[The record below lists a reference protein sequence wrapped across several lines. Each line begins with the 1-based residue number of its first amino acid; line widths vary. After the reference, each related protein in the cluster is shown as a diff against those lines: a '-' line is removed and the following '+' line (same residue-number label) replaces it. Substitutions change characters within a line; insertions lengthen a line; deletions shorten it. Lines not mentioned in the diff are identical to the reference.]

1 MSTSTAYEAVAVRRG
16 VSSGALMVSFT
27 ASVFGSAFLL
37 FSVQPMISR
46 MILPRLGGSPAVWN
60 VCVVFFQAAL
70 LLGYLY
76 ADLSASR
83 LRPRNQVLLHAAVLL
98 AGFSLLPLSFG
109 TATPPVGLSPPL
121 WLLGQLALAVGPPFV
136 AISTTAPMLQS
147 WFARTSHDRAPDPYF
162 LYAASNTGSLLA
174 LLLYPV
180 LIETTLGLDMQRLLW
195 TAGYAVVAAGVLL
208 SGGMML
214 ASPGRA
220 VAALGARALRPA
232 LPLGLPMQLRWI
244 ALAFLPSAMMLAVTT
259 YISADVASAPLFW
272 VLPLAIYIAT
282 FMLAF
287 GRRQRATPKWLARF
301 QAVALVLAAVMTLV
315 GAAGVVRLGLSL
327 GIALTAFGATAAL
340 CHLKLA
346 QERPEVGHLTR
357 YFLLISVG
365 GVLGGLFAGLLAPML
380 FNGPWE
386 YPILLL
392 AAAAVRPATARA
404 ATALDIRPRAIAAML
419 LLGLVVVWAGTSL
432 APAAIQPMGRAL
444 WIVLPALASLLV
456 FRPGRAFAVG
466 IAGLL
471 FLAVLGRVQSAEV
484 NARSFFGTDRVVIIP
499 EDGITVLEHGT
510 TKHGVQG
517 NQPGAATTPLG
528 YYHRGGPFGRLMTV
542 MDRRMPQ
549 DAAID
554 VLGLGTGGLACYARP
569 QERWAFREIDSEVER
584 LARDDR
590 YFHFLAQCG
599 NHPGVVLG
607 DARITLEA
615 EPDARYDLII
625 LDVFTSDS
633 VPAHLLTQEALAV
646 YFGHLK
652 PGGVVAFHV
661 TNRYLDLAPVV
672 ARLAAAAGATARHIA
687 LGDAH
692 PVSSRAMRSEVMVL
706 APAGGSLQDF
716 ADDGWDEPA
725 AGPTLWTDDKSD
737 IYSVIRW
744 P

>member
-1 MSTSTAYEAVAVRRG
+1 MSTSTGYETLAARG
-16 VSSGALMVSFT
+16 KVSSGALMVTFT

-70 LLGYLY
+70 LLGYFY
-76 ADLSASR
+76 ADLSANR
-83 LRPRNQVLLHAAVLL
+83 LRPRHQVWLHAAILL
-98 AGFSLLPLSFG
+98 AGFSVLPLSFG
-109 TATPPVGLSPPL
+109 DATPPAGMSPPL
-121 WLLGQLALAVGPPFV
+121 WLLGRLALAVGLPFV

-147 WFARTSHDRAPDPYF
+147 WFARTSHGRAPDPYF

-180 LIETTLGLDMQRLLW
+180 LIETTLGIDMQRLLW
-195 TAGYAVVAAGVLL
+195 MAGYGAVAVGVLL
-208 SGGMML
+208 SGGLML
-214 ASPGRA
+214 ASPGRDV
-220 VAALGARALRPA
+220 VAHALRPA
-232 LPLGLPMQLRWI
+232 PPLAVRVQLRWI
-244 ALAFLPSAMMLAVTT
+244 ALAFLPSGMMLAVTT

-287 GRRQRATPKWLARF
+287 GRVRRGIPRWLTRF
-301 QAVALVLAAVMTLV
+301 QVVALVLAAVMTLV

-327 GIALTAFGATAAL
+327 GVALAAFGATAAL

-365 GVLGGLFAGLLAPML
+365 GVLGGVFAGLLAPML

-392 AAAAVRPATARA
+392 AAAAFRPTAVA
-404 ATALDIRPRAIAAML
+404 KSVPAKAPMSGLAIAILALMGLAM
-419 LLGLVVVWAGTSL
+419 VWAGTPY
-432 APAAIQPMGRAL
+432 APASVRPMGHTL

-456 FRPGRAFAVG
+456 FRPGRSFAVG

-471 FLAVLGRVQSAEV
+471 FLAVLSRLESAEV
-484 NARSFFGTDRVVIIP
+484 NARDFFGTDRVVVMA
-499 EDGITVLEHGT
+499 DDDTTVLEHGT
-510 TKHGVQG
+510 TKHGFQG
-517 NQPGAATTPLG
+517 NRPGEATTPLG
-528 YYHRGGPFGRLMTV
+528 YYHRAGPFGRLMGV
-542 MDRRMPQ
+542 MDRRMPA
-549 DAAID
+549 DADVD

-569 QERWAFREIDSEVER
+569 QERWEFREIDPEVIR
-584 LARDDR
+584 LALDDR

-599 NHPGVVLG
+599 NHPSVVLG

-615 EPDARYDLII
+615 EPARRYDLII

-633 VPAHLLTQEALAV
+633 VPVHLLTQEALAA
-646 YFGHLK
+646 YFSHLK

-661 TNRYLDLAPVV
+661 TNRYLNLVPVA
-672 ARLAAAAGATARHIA
+672 ARLAAAEGATARH
-687 LGDAH
+687 LVVDGVQ
-692 PVSSRAMRSEVMVL
+692 PVSTRAMRSEVMVL
-706 APAGGSLQDF
+706 APAGGNLDDF
-716 ADDGWDEPA
+716 AADGWDRPA
-725 AGPTLWTDDKSD
+725 PGPKLWTDDKSD
-737 IYSVIRW
+737 IYSVVRW

>member
-1 MSTSTAYEAVAVRRG
+1 MSTSTVYEGVAVRRR
-16 VSSGALMVSFT
+16 VSSRALLVSFT

-46 MILPRLGGSPAVWN
+46 MVLPRLGGSPAVWN

-83 LRPRNQVLLHAAVLL
+83 LRPRNQVLLHAVVLL
-98 AGFSLLPLSFG
+98 LGLSVLPLSFG
-109 TATPPVGLSPPL
+109 NATPPAGMSPPL
-121 WLLGQLALAVGPPFV
+121 WLLGQLALVVGLPFV

-147 WFARTSHDRAPDPYF
+147 WFARTSHERAPDPYF

-180 LIETTLGLDMQRLLW
+180 LIETTLGLNMQRLLW
-195 TAGYAVVAAGVLL
+195 MAGYGAVAAGVLA
-208 SGGMML
+208 SGAMML

-220 VAALGARALRPA
+220 AALGARVLRPA
-232 LPLGLPMQLRWI
+232 LPLTVATQLRWVG
-244 ALAFLPSAMMLAVTT
+244 LAFLPSAMMLAVTT
-259 YISADVASAPLFW
+259 YITADVASAPLFW

-287 GRRQRATPKWLARF
+287 GRRQRAAPRWLARF
-301 QAVALVLAAVMTLV
+301 QAVALVLAAAMTLV
-315 GAAGVVRLGLSL
+315 GAAGLVRLGLSL
-327 GIALTAFGATAAL
+327 GIALTAFGLTAAL

-392 AAAAVRPATARA
+392 AAAAFRPSIKRA
-404 ATALDIRPRAIAAML
+404 PGRFDVAPRAVAVMV
-419 LLGLVVVWAGTSL
+419 LLGFVVAWAGTSL
-432 APAAIQPMGRAL
+432 APAAIQPMGRTL

-456 FRPGRAFAVG
+456 FRPGRGFAVG

-499 EDGITVLEHGT
+499 EDQTTVLEHGT

-517 NQPGAATTPLG
+517 NRPGEETTPLG
-528 YYHRGGPFGRLMTV
+528 YYHFGGPFSRLMAV
-542 MDRRMPQ
+542 MDRRMPMNA
-549 DAAID
+549 DVD

-569 QERWAFREIDSEVER
+569 QEHWAFREIDSEVIR

-590 YFHFLAQCG
+590 YFHFLGRCG
-599 NHPGVVLG
+599 NQPQVVLG

-615 EPDARYDLII
+615 EPERRYDLII

-633 VPAHLLTQEALAV
+633 VPVHLLTQEALTV

-661 TNRYLDLAPVV
+661 TNRYLNLVPVV
-672 ARLAAAAGATARHIA
+672 ARLAGEAGAAVRHIA
-687 LGDAH
+687 LGEAH
-692 PVSSRAMRSEVMVL
+692 PISSRAMRSEVMVVT
-706 APAGGSLQDF
+706 PAGGNLQDF
-716 ADDGWDEPA
+716 ADDGWDQPA

-737 IYSVIRW
+737 IYSIVKW